1 MTATDADLEIAR
13 AAILAARRQ
22 VLKQLF
28 GAAMAE
34 NEPERREAILATI
47 SRILQREERHARHK

>member
-1 MTATDADLEIAR
+1 MTATDDLEIAR
-13 AAILAARRQ
+13 AAIKTARRD

-34 NEPERREAILATI
+34 DDPNRREAIMLTI
-47 SRILQREERHARHK
+47 SRILERRT